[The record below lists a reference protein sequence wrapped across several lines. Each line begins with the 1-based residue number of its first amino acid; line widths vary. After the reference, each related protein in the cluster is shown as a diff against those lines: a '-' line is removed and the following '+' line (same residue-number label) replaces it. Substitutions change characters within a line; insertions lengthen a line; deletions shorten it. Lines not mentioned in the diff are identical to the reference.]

1 MVNFAEKAQ
10 KMEDITFTS
19 LLPLLS
25 TELDKSRAQLQYKTH
40 SQAVFWK
47 DPRASSEKA
56 STILS
61 SHMY

>member
-47 DPRASSEKA
+47 DEIPEHHQKRQAQ
-56 STILS
+56 
-61 SHMY
+61 Y